1 MTSADFSPFVVTTVS
16 YSVSTADET
25 SPGTTHFFLSIY
37 LPYLLCTVP
46 YSYRASVCLAT
57 LPLCFSLIWLLFV
70 RPEICLHLP
79 SDSVSRRTPLVFGYI
94 LPAAGRIRDF
104 HPLETCAVGRTEK
117 LRRTGVKVRR
127 SFVIF
132 ANVNF
137 VIVYLDTSTV
147 RITSS
152 LLPSASVTIPLM
164 S

>member
-57 LPLCFSLIWLLFV
+57 LPLCFSLIWFLFV

-94 LPAAGRIRDF
+94 LPAVGRIRDF
-104 HPLETCAVGRTEK
+104 HPLETCAVGRTKTKTASRRFSFKKERNIYEK
-117 LRRTGVKVRR
+117 EGMIKLFFSAGFREGILSLREIFCP
-127 SFVIF
+127 SF
-132 ANVNF
+132 
-137 VIVYLDTSTV
+137 
-147 RITSS
+147 
-152 LLPSASVTIPLM
+152 
-164 S
+164 